1 MTLMNLSY
9 ILVIFQLEVWRVF
22 AKQRQMKHK
31 LVTHLIQ
38 IMIAIPIN
46 TGWIGRAYSKLEII
60 CIKRRNKLLVDNV
73 RNKFFLNVLSFPQR
87 STTEYTKEIKVATEG
102 KKFPPYYLEF
112 YFFNLT
118 VCYAQI
124 LFMLSML

>member
-9 ILVIFQLEVWRVF
+9 ILVIFQLELWKEF

-38 IMIAIPIN
+38 VMTAIPIN
-46 TGWIGRAYSKLEII
+46 TGWIERAYSKLEII

-73 RNKFFLNVLSFPQR
+73 RNKFFLNVL
-87 STTEYTKEIKVATEG
+87 
-102 KKFPPYYLEF
+102 
-112 YFFNLT
+112 
-118 VCYAQI
+118 
-124 LFMLSML
+124 

>member
-9 ILVIFQLEVWRVF
+9 IVVIFQLEVWRAF

-73 RNKFFLNVLSFPQR
+73 RNKFFLNVL
-87 STTEYTKEIKVATEG
+87 
-102 KKFPPYYLEF
+102 
-112 YFFNLT
+112 
-118 VCYAQI
+118 
-124 LFMLSML
+124 